1 MALLFYLTF
10 LILFSVFTRQT
21 PKVSDVM
28 IIIVS
33 SEFQRLLAPLA
44 RCPLSSSLWDLADKD
59 LNVKAET
66 VLNIIS
72 NCCEYLSDGEK
83 INR

>member
-1 MALLFYLTF
+1 
-10 LILFSVFTRQT
+10 
-21 PKVSDVM
+21 M

-33 SEFQRLLAPLA
+33 SEFQRFLAPLA

-66 VLNIIS
+66 VLLYQTVANISVTVRKLID
-72 NCCEYLSDGEK
+72 EITRPVTVAL
-83 INR
+83 